1 MLLRKFSHHL
11 FSGQISKMWMF
22 AGAKAYNT
30 RDSQDVSDPST
41 NRAQRCLTCQIGRD
55 GVFSARYGRKRGR
68 VVKTRIYTKENF
80 PSFQKPP
87 STTSMIVNNNGDI
100 IIRSKERI
108 T

>member
-55 GVFSARYGRKRGR
+55 GVFSARYGRKRKGWSEGEPYYNKNLYMRKRR
-68 VVKTRIYTKENF
+68 VPRKS
-80 PSFQKPP
+80 PSPKMHTY
-87 STTSMIVNNNGDI
+87 S
-100 IIRSKERI
+100 
-108 T
+108 